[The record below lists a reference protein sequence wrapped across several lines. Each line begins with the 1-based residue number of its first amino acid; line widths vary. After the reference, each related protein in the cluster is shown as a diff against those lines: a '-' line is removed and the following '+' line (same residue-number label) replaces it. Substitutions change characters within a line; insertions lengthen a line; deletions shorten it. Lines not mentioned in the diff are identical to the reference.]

1 MRKEYDFAHMK
12 KAEPRYLRRMK
23 AAVTMRLD
31 ASVITYFR
39 SLANDIGMPYQSL
52 INLNKS
58 IEDWANNKNP
68 LFGGENSNL
77 LSMIPFLVLMVL
89 LYLVGREVIL
99 KNKPETSSER

>member
-31 ASVITYFR
+31 TTVISYFR

-52 INLNKS
+52 INYVLSEYASCKLQPS
-58 IEDWANNKNP
+58 ANW
-68 LFGGENSNL
+68 GAARRRST
-77 LSMIPFLVLMVL
+77 
-89 LYLVGREVIL
+89 RAAA
-99 KNKPETSSER
+99 R

>member
-31 ASVITYFR
+31 ANVISYFR

-52 INLNKS
+52 INYVLSEYASRKLQPS
-58 IEDWANNKNP
+58 ANWGAARRRP
-68 LFGGENSNL
+68 TRAVTG
-77 LSMIPFLVLMVL
+77 
-89 LYLVGREVIL
+89 
-99 KNKPETSSER
+99 